1 MPSIKCDICGGNII
15 MQANKTGVCQNCG
28 LEYDI
33 KAIKAMVSKGTTEK
47 SFVKSGN
54 QKQDDV
60 DRDCLLIYLNDLR
73 VMETVMQ
80 CSRRNAE
87 QLLDRSADNEAI
99 VKQLQQT
106 LEERESHLEELNKP
120 VTYTGE
126 GKSRLHACIGC
137 IVFSLIIMLFNF
149 TGGLIMLGLCG
160 LAMLCLIPIFWN
172 DNVQKTT
179 DQNSR
184 KFHIDFITDEIS
196 DIKTRLNT
204 ALKEYNKNKPEIES
218 LLCDIETETKDISE
232 LLSNAYS
239 ANIIPMQFRNIEGV
253 YYLYDYLSM
262 ELSRNV
268 QSENTQNLG

>member
-120 VTYTGE
+120 
-126 GKSRLHACIGC
+126 
-137 IVFSLIIMLFNF
+137 
-149 TGGLIMLGLCG
+149 
-160 LAMLCLIPIFWN
+160 
-172 DNVQKTT
+172 
-179 DQNSR
+179 
-184 KFHIDFITDEIS
+184 
-196 DIKTRLNT
+196 
-204 ALKEYNKNKPEIES
+204 EIES

-253 YYLYDYLSM
+253 YYLYDYLSTSNQS
-262 ELSRNV
+262 LSEALMQANLESIKQKLDDMIQI
-268 QSENTQNLG
+268 QSEQVIQQAQANAKLGKIIEISEDVRNNAAVAAKYAQITAVNSALNAKLAAKQLSYQKAEFWLN